1 MWCQWLPGGFGLSV
15 PKFYHVKLLLRGVQD
30 QLAPG
35 PPGVGGS
42 LSREAILT
50 RCPWGGGGLSWLPAE
65 HEARMAAR
73 LEELGSIGRRGRGL
87 WRFPFTPDYEQAT
100 TLVGGWMRQAG
111 LEVSRDPIGNLIG
124 RASGSSDRVV
134 ATGSHLDTVRDG
146 GRFDGA
152 LGVVGAISA
161 ASFLLAEYG
170 RPRKTL
176 EVIAYTGEEG
186 ARFPVCLLGS
196 RWMAG
201 LITPEDLLSA
211 DPDGVTLAS
220 ALASL
225 GQSNAVPP
233 AAGRTDLDAFIELHT
248 EQGPVLEAAG
258 SSLGVVDRIMG
269 QCEVEVTVRGRP
281 DHAGTTPM
289 AMRSDALVAAAKLI
303 LAMRAEVLGW
313 SSPTVFT
320 VGRLTVKPGSG
331 NVVPAEVTFSIDL
344 RDPDPDFYRRS
355 RERLRDMCRGA
366 AAADKVVVTW
376 RDLFT
381 TDPVA
386 CDPGLSEILS
396 RAATK
401 LGHRP
406 ITLPSGAGHD
416 SMVLAGLTR
425 VGLLFVPSAG
435 GRSHCPEEHTPS
447 QQCYL
452 GAAVLA
458 EALRELAY

>member
-1 MWCQWLPGGFGLSV
+1 MPGLPV
-15 PKFYHVKLLLRGVQD
+15 
-30 QLAPG
+30 
-35 PPGVGGS
+35 
-42 LSREAILT
+42 
-50 RCPWGGGGLSWLPAE
+50 E
-65 HEARMAAR
+65 HETRMATR
-73 LEELGSIGRRGRGL
+73 LDELGSIGRRGQGL
-87 WRFPFTPDYEQAT
+87 WRFPFTPEYERAA

-111 LEVSRDPIGNLIG
+111 LEVRRDPIGNLVG
-124 RASGSSDRVV
+124 RAAGASNRVIAV
-134 ATGSHLDTVRDG
+134 GSHLDTVADG

-161 ASFLLAEYG
+161 ASFLLAEHG

-176 EVIAYTGEEG
+176 EVIAFTGEEG
-186 ARFPVCLLGS
+186 SRFPLCLLGS

-201 LITPEDLLSA
+201 LIAPEDLLA
-211 DPDGVTLAS
+211 VDADGVSLAR
-220 ALASL
+220 ALAAS
-225 GQSNAVPP
+225 GQPEAVPP
-233 AAGRTDLDAFIELHT
+233 AAGRTDLDAFLELHI

-258 SSLGVVDRIMG
+258 RDLAIVSMIMG
-269 QCEVEVTVRGRP
+269 QCEVEVTVRGRA

-289 AMRSDALVAAAKLI
+289 KMRHDALVAAAKLI
-303 LAMRAEVLGW
+303 LAMRDEVLGW

-331 NVVPAEVTFSIDL
+331 NVVPAEVTFSVDL
-344 RDPDPDFYRRS
+344 RDPDPDFYRRA

-381 TDPVA
+381 SDPVA
-386 CDPGLSEILS
+386 CDPGLSEALA
-396 RAATK
+396 RAATT
-401 LGHRP
+401 LGHSP

-425 VGLLFVPSAG
+425 AGMLFVPSSG

-447 QQCYL
+447 HQCYV